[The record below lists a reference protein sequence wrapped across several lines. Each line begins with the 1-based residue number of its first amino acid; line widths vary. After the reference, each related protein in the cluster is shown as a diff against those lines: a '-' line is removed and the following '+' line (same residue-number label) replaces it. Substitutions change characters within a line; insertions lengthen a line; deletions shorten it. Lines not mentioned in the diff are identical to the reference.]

1 MHPLLALITSRPQLL
16 ADHAEAYGELVSA
29 EMLRVSAAWKRQ
41 TLLNAAAL
49 AGLAVSAA
57 LAGVALM
64 LWAALPAATMPV
76 PWLLIAVPLL
86 PLAAATGCLVA
97 ARGHGEPEAFDNV
110 RQHVKADLV
119 MLREAAGA

>member
-29 EMLRVSAAWKRQ
+29 EMARVSKAWKTQ
-41 TLLNAAAL
+41 ALLNAAAL
-49 AGLAVSAA
+49 AGLAVAVM

-64 LWAALPAATMPV
+64 LWAVVPPTSLRE

-86 PLAAATGCLVA
+86 PLAAATGCLMA
-97 ARGHGEPEAFDNV
+97 ARRRVEPGAFDSV
-110 RQHVKADLV
+110 REHVKADLM
-119 MLREAAGA
+119 MLREAVA